1 MTDTAELETEPAVA
15 AEIFGD
21 RIEVVRRYTADL
33 TQHGEELGLI
43 GPLELPRLWT
53 RHVINSGLV
62 APLLTAGRVGDVGS
76 GAGLP
81 GLVLAAARPD
91 ATLVLIEPMER
102 RVEWLVA
109 EAERMGLTNVEV
121 VRARA
126 EEVELDGWLDQVT
139 ARAVSALSKL
149 IPLTAPLVKTGGQL
163 LLMKGARV
171 QQEMEAARKAIAKA
185 HLVDVEVLELGVG
198 LVDPAEVTRVFR
210 ATLD

>member
-21 RIEVVRRYTADL
+21 RLEVVRRYTADL
-33 TQHGEELGLI
+33 AQYGEELGLI

-102 RVEWLVA
+102 RVEWLIA